1 MLVNGIFL
9 PNVPPIDLIVFAL
22 CLMFLITHRFVR
34 TTEQI
39 KALSL
44 QRVRIEMAFMQAQ
57 IKPHFLF
64 NSLNTIGSFIETE
77 PDRAQDLLGEF
88 STYLRYSFDFTN
100 LEPSVPFDREWTLVE
115 AYLKLEQARYGERL
129 EIYADIAHAR
139 RLRLPPLSIQPLV
152 ENAIRHGVMM
162 QSEGGTIR
170 ITAKVIGNEVELS
183 VEDNGIG
190 ISDERLAILLISPS
204 SDEESIT
211 SDVRGIGLKNIQHR
225 LIHTY
230 GKGLMISSLFQQG
243 TIIKFRIPKGDS
255 ERNDI
260 ENTFG

>member
-1 MLVNGIFL
+1 
-9 PNVPPIDLIVFAL
+9 
-22 CLMFLITHRFVR
+22 MFLITHRFVR

-77 PDRAQDLLGEF
+77 PYRAQDLLGEF

-100 LEPSVPFDREWTLVE
+100 LEPSVPFDREWKLVE
-115 AYLKLEQARYGERL
+115 AYLKLEQARYGEAL
-129 EIYADIAHAR
+129 EIYADVAPAR
-139 RLRLPPLSIQPLV
+139 GIRLPPLTIQPLI

-162 QSEGGTIR
+162 RSEGGTIR
-170 ITAKVIGNEVELS
+170 IKAKVIDNEVELS

-190 ISDERLAILLISPS
+190 ISDERLANILIIPS
-204 SDEESIT
+204 SDEATIA
-211 SDVRGIGLKNIQHR
+211 SDVHGIGLKNIQHR
-225 LIHTY
+225 LVHTY
-230 GKGLMISSLFQQG
+230 GKGLMINSIVQQG
-243 TIIKFRIPKGDS
+243 TIIKFRIPKETAKG
-255 ERNDI
+255 NDI
-260 ENTFG
+260 ENTID